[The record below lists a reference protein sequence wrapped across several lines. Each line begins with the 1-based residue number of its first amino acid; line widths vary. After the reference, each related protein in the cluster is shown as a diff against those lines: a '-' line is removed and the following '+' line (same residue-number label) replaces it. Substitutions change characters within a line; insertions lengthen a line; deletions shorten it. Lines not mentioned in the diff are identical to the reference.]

1 MSSAGVYG
9 GVSAQGA
16 RRLAGQPMVA
26 LRWAANA
33 PRLNARAC
41 LLACGLALFSGPVF
55 AGTTA
60 APASQAVALGH
71 EYAIQRFMFSA
82 ESFPAVMAAFAESNV
97 VFADLPEAPGESE
110 TTWATGIGAS
120 GFPTPYRIDHV
131 GGGFHV
137 YAERRRPQN
146 PVAPLPYVS
155 QDVIFD
161 TSESDVAPV
170 GTLTYPVSGRS
181 FPAVVLVAGSGPHD
195 RDGGMSLHKT
205 LLVLADHLTRQGF
218 AVLRYDKRGVGLT
231 GGQRHP
237 GSTTDDYA
245 ADALAAVRFLAMQPN
260 IDADRIG
267 VIGHSEGGIVAAMVA
282 AEAPEEVAFIVM
294 LAGTGLPGI
303 EIKSMQDA
311 AARRA
316 DGMPETLVRL
326 NQTQERGLLEVA
338 ASDLGRQEAL
348 LAMAKATRD
357 LPENVKA
364 TLEIPEEGI
373 PVEAYEEL
381 LTPWFRRFL
390 ELDPRTYLEK
400 VKSPVLAV
408 GGDLDLQV
416 PASGNLEAITQALTR
431 AANPRVTVRMLAG
444 VNHNLQTARTGK
456 DSEYFLIE
464 ETISPSVLAVMSAW
478 LEDVARDRK

>member
-1 MSSAGVYG
+1 
-9 GVSAQGA
+9 
-16 RRLAGQPMVA
+16 
-26 LRWAANA
+26 
-33 PRLNARAC
+33 
-41 LLACGLALFSGPVF
+41 
-55 AGTTA
+55 
-60 APASQAVALGH
+60 
-71 EYAIQRFMFSA
+71 MFSV
-82 ESFPAVMAAFAESNV
+82 ESFAAVMAAFAERNV
-97 VFADLPEAPGESE
+97 VFADLPEAPGTGE
-110 TTWATGIGAS
+110 TTWATGTGPS
-120 GFPTPYRIDHV
+120 GFPMLYRIDHV

-161 TSESDVAPV
+161 APDPDISPV
-170 GTLTYPVSGRS
+170 GTLTYPLSGRS

-231 GGQRHP
+231 GGERHP

-245 ADALAAVRFLAMQPN
+245 ADALAAVRFLAKQPN
-260 IDADRIG
+260 IDAGRIG
-267 VIGHSEGGIVAAMVA
+267 VVGHSEGGIVAAMVA
-282 AEAPEEVAFIVM
+282 AEAPEEVAFIIM

-303 EIKSMQDA
+303 EIKSLQDA

-316 DGMPETLVRL
+316 DGMPEPLVRL
-326 NQTQERGLLEVA
+326 NQTQERGLLEIA
-338 ASDLGRQEAL
+338 ASDLGHQEAL
-348 LAMAKATRD
+348 AAMATATRD
-357 LPENVKA
+357 LPEDVKA

-373 PVEAYEEL
+373 PVDAYEEL

-400 VKSPVLAV
+400 VTSPALAL
-408 GGDLDLQV
+408 GGELDLQV
-416 PASGNLEAITQALTR
+416 PASRNLEEISQALTR
-431 AANPRVTVRMLAG
+431 AANPRMTVRLLPG

-456 DSEYFLIE
+456 ESEYFLIE
-464 ETISPSVLAVMSAW
+464 ETISPSVLAVVSAW
-478 LEDVARDRK
+478 LEDVAQDRR